1 MRFRGGGGVALL
13 LFVVRGRHGR
23 WRQRDMRLALC
34 GKRTTAVLVF
44 EHFHPAAFHPHKE
57 LMLQQQK

>member
-1 MRFRGGGGVALL
+1 

-23 WRQRDMRLALC
+23 WRQRDMRRALY

-57 LMLQQQK
+57 LMQQQ